1 MRASPLPAIL
11 LLLTAVT
18 LWGGNFVIGR
28 AVRAEVPPIA
38 LSALRWALAGA
49 LLLPFV
55 WRDLWTRR
63 GLVRAHWPL
72 LLGLSVT
79 GLVVFN
85 AVAYLALRWTG
96 SINAALAN
104 STIPGFV
111 LLFAWL
117 MDGERPRG
125 VQLAGL
131 AVSAAG
137 VAVML
142 ARGDPVALAAQGF
155 NPGDALILTAMAS
168 WGIYTVL
175 LRRLPPGG
183 FPGLALLAVLIGIA
197 VPILAVGA
205 AIEQA
210 VDTVKLQA
218 SATTLWAVLYTAL
231 AASLAAYLAWNT
243 AVGMIGPQ
251 AAAPFLHLIP
261 LANAAIAIPALGES
275 LRPYHAVGFVLIVT
289 GIVVATRPRG

>member
-1 MRASPLPAIL
+1 MTSVSLRAAL
-11 LLLTAVT
+11 LLVTAVV
-18 LWGGNFVIGR
+18 LWSGNFVLGR
-28 AVRAEVPPIA
+28 AVRAEVPPVA

-55 WRDLWTRR
+55 WRDVYARR
-63 GLVRAHWPL
+63 KLIRAHLPL
-72 LLGLSVT
+72 LLGLAVT

-125 VQLAGL
+125 VQLGGL

-137 VAVML
+137 VATVL
-142 ARGDPVALAAQGF
+142 ARGDPGSLLAYGF

-183 FPGLALLAVLIGIA
+183 FPGLTLLAVLIGLA
-197 VPILAVGA
+197 VPILAIGA
-205 AIEQA
+205 GIEQV
-210 VDTVKLQA
+210 VDDVKLRA

-231 AASLAAYLAWNT
+231 AASLGAYLAWNA

-261 LANAAIAIPALGES
+261 LANAAIAIPALGEAV
-275 LRPYHAVGFVLIVT
+275 RPYHAVGFVLIVT
-289 GIVVATRPRG
+289 GIFVATRPRG

>member
-1 MRASPLPAIL
+1 M
-11 LLLTAVT
+11 
-18 LWGGNFVIGR
+18 
-28 AVRAEVPPIA
+28 A

-55 WRDLWTRR
+55 WRDL
-63 GLVRAHWPL
+63 RARWPAILAHLPL
-72 LLGLSVT
+72 LLALSVT

-117 MDGERPRG
+117 MDGEKTRG

-137 VAVML
+137 VATVL
-142 ARGDPVALAAQGF
+142 ARGDPAALLANGF
-155 NPGDALILTAMAS
+155 NPGDALILVAMAS
-168 WGIYTVL
+168 WGVYTVL
-175 LRRLPPGG
+175 LRRLPPGAL
-183 FPGLALLAVLIGIA
+183 PGLTLLAVLIGLA

-205 AIEQA
+205 GIEQV
-210 VDTVKLQA
+210 VDDVPLRA
-218 SATTLWAVLYTAL
+218 SATMLWTVLYTAL
-231 AASLAAYLAWNT
+231 AASLGAYLAWNA

-251 AAAPFLHLIP
+251 AAAPFLHLIV
-261 LANAAIAIPALGES
+261 LANAAIAIPALGETV
-275 LRPYHAVGFVLIVT
+275 RPYHAAGFVLIVS
-289 GIVVATRPRG
+289 GIVVATRPRR